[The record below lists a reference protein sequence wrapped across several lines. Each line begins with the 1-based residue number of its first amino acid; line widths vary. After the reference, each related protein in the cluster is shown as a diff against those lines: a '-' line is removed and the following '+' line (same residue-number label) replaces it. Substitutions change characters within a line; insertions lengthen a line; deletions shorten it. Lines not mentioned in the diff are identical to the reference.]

1 MLAIADTCLL
11 IDWANYRRR
20 NILAEL
26 FHAIYVPEQVLDE
39 VKSEGVLSWITTNF
53 ASGTFILF
61 TPTGDIINEA
71 RRIIDIV
78 AKTPW
83 ARKIE
88 LPEAI
93 CLAAGKILGY
103 VVLTENRGAIMARE
117 ILPEYQEVRIYKSID
132 IIENAMIRGLIKV
145 KDRDD
150 IYRELEIF
158 CEDTKHIF
166 RKDDVYRLI
175 KRVSEGVLREN

>member
-93 CLAAGKILGY
+93 LSCGRQNSWVCGINRKSRRNNGKRNSTRIPRSKNILH
-103 VVLTENRGAIMARE
+103 RFH
-117 ILPEYQEVRIYKSID
+117 SW
-132 IIENAMIRGLIKV
+132 
-145 KDRDD
+145 
-150 IYRELEIF
+150 
-158 CEDTKHIF
+158 
-166 RKDDVYRLI
+166 
-175 KRVSEGVLREN
+175 